1 MITDSLLDNSGV
13 EKLIGDQ
20 HLSKI
25 HRFADCHKDNDGG
38 NDVSDNRFS
47 HPVPILPRLPSN
59 RAPSNPFQSRK

>member
-25 HRFADCHKDNDGG
+25 HRFADCHKDND
-38 NDVSDNRFS
+38 DVDNRLS
-47 HPVPILPRLPSN
+47 HPVPMLPRISSN

>member
-25 HRFADCHKDNDGG
+25 HRFADCHKDNED
-38 NDVSDNRFS
+38 DNRFS
-47 HPVPILPRLPSN
+47 HPVPMLPRLPDN